1 MANRIRNERLEIK
14 LTEEEKALFEIC
26 NALNMNGILET
37 ISGYAIQEEIIMPLT
52 HTSNTQTLHTSYF
65 CENEHLSVHIPCQKT

>member
-1 MANRIRNERLEIK
+1 MSKHK

-37 ISGYAIQEEIIMPLT
+37 ISGYAIQEVII
-52 HTSNTQTLHTSYF
+52 
-65 CENEHLSVHIPCQKT
+65 K